1 VKNQKPDPPPEK
13 PKKVRRERK
22 VTARQIVDLWNE
34 IAPIPGME
42 PVELFEERK
51 RKIDARITFRDD
63 LDYWR
68 KIFLK
73 VKGNP
78 FLRGETGTW
87 RATLDWIMKNNTN
100 GKKIY
105 EGHYERG
112 DQKPRGGPHGPG
124 SSKYADRKGRH
135 VVDLDA
141 PE

>member
-1 VKNQKPDPPPEK
+1 
-13 PKKVRRERK
+13 VRT

-34 IAPIPGME
+34 IEPIPGME
-42 PVELFEERK
+42 PVELFDERK
-51 RKIDARITFRDD
+51 RKIEARITFRDD
-63 LDYWR
+63 LHYWR
-68 KIFLK
+68 KIFVM

-87 RATLDWIMKNNTN
+87 RATFDWIMKNNLN

-105 EGHYERG
+105 EGQYERG
-112 DQKPRGGPHGPG
+112 NQKPGGGPQGPA
-124 SSKYADRKGRH
+124 SKYADRKGRH